1 MKTFVVK
8 LHGKPLAEFGT
19 KDEARD
25 FLLKY
30 LEAQML
36 TTQSL
41 ALIDEAVLKSD
52 MSEAKT
58 IIKHIMEL
66 PNA

>member
-1 MKTFVVK
+1 MKTFVVR
-8 LHGKPLAEFGT
+8 LHGKPLAEFAT

>member
-1 MKTFVVK
+1 MKTYVVR

-36 TTQSL
+36 TAQSL
-41 ALIDEAVLKSD
+41 ALLDEAVLKSD
-52 MSEAKT
+52 MYEAKQV
-58 IIKHIMEL
+58 IKHVMEMR
-66 PNA
+66 

>member
-1 MKTFVVK
+1 MKVFVVK
-8 LHGKPLAEFGT
+8 LHGKPLAEF
-19 KDEARD
+19 KSQDEARD

-30 LEAQML
+30 MEAQIL

>member
-1 MKTFVVK
+1 MKVFVVK

-19 KDEARD
+19 QDEARD

-30 LEAQML
+30 MEAQML

-41 ALIDEAVLKSD
+41 ALIDEAVLQSD
-52 MSEAKT
+52 MYEAKQV
-58 IIKHIMEL
+58 IKHVMEMR
-66 PNA
+66 